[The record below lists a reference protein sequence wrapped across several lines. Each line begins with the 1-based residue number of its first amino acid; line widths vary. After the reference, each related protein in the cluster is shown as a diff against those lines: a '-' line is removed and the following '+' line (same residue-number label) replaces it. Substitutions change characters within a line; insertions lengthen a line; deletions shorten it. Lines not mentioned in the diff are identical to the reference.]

1 VNITE
6 QLGLIQM
13 HLAWL
18 EASFFQETFESQP
31 KDWEALCK
39 ELARLAPSHNLP
51 IGVFKLERETD
62 VTGVSGTGTVAYGIE
77 FGSTGGVL
85 IGWLGKYQT
94 ITHHQSRES
103 VETIHCHNGASKV
116 VWL

>member
-1 VNITE
+1 MDLQK
-6 QLGLIQM
+6 QLEVIQE
-13 HLAWL
+13 HCAWL
-18 EASFFQETFESQP
+18 GRSFFAPLKTNHP
-31 KDWEALCK
+31 NDWEAMCK
-39 ELARLAPSHNLP
+39 ELATLAPSHNLP

-85 IGWLGKYQT
+85 IGWVGEHQT
-94 ITHHQSRES
+94 ITHHRNRES
-103 VETIHCHNGASKV
+103 VEAIHCHNGATKI